1 MMELNEIVG
10 LVRESVERLHEAG
23 VKGDKV
29 IIASRYKED
38 LIVQHRKFMNCDP
51 ETICGLPLEFKD
63 LPENLIVMVESEA
76 EE

>member
-10 LVRESVERLHEAG
+10 LVQESVERLHEVGA
-23 VKGDKV
+23 KGSKV
-29 IIASRYKED
+29 IIADTYKEE
-38 LIVQHRKFMNCDP
+38 LIAQHRKLMNCDP

>member
-10 LVRESVERLHEAG
+10 FVRESAERLHEVGA
-23 VKGDKV
+23 KGSKV
-29 IIASRYKED
+29 IIADRYKEK
-38 LIVQHRKFMNCDP
+38 LIMQHRKLMNCDP

-63 LPENLIVMVESEA
+63 LPEHLIVMVESEA

>member
-1 MMELNEIVG
+1 MELNEIVG
-10 LVRESVERLHEAG
+10 LVQESVERLHEVGA
-23 VKGDKV
+23 KGSKV
-29 IIASRYKED
+29 IIAGRYKEE
-38 LIVQHRKFMNCDP
+38 LIAQHRKLVSCDP

>member
-10 LVRESVERLHEAG
+10 LVQESVERLHEVGA
-23 VKGDKV
+23 KGSKV
-29 IIASRYKED
+29 IIAGRYKEE
-38 LIVQHRKFMNCDP
+38 LIAQHRKLVNCDP